1 MRRDK
6 CFLIYSRS
14 INTGPM
20 NISHLSNLY
29 FIMII
34 GFIGV
39 GKMASAII
47 TGLQKTE
54 FSVIVSDSNLE
65 NSKEKARTLGVD
77 FAASHQDLIEKA
89 DLVVLGIKPQVLP
102 LVLTNLTINK
112 PILSMAAGTSLNR
125 LAELS
130 QADLPIIR
138 IMPNLNAQL
147 LKSTTAICR
156 NDKVSDQLFETAKQ
170 ITNSFGTTFEIAEKD
185 FDTFTALAGS
195 SPAYIALFIEA
206 LAKAGLKYGFSKDQA
221 LDIVSQTVLA
231 TSQNLL
237 LNGISPNDFIDKVS
251 SPGGTTIAG
260 LLELERTG
268 FTASTISAIDTTI
281 EKAKNM

>member
-1 MRRDK
+1 M
-6 CFLIYSRS
+6 IYSRS
-14 INTGPM
+14 INTGYM

-125 LAELS
+125 LTELS

-170 ITNSFGTTFEIAEKD
+170 ITDSFGTTFEIAEKD

>member
-1 MRRDK
+1 M
-6 CFLIYSRS
+6 
-14 INTGPM
+14 T
-20 NISHLSNLY
+20 
-29 FIMII
+29 I

-47 TGLQKTE
+47 AGLKKTE
-54 FSVIVSDSNLE
+54 FKILISDSSFE
-65 NSKEKARTLGVD
+65 KSKKKAETLGVS
-77 FAASHQDLIEKA
+77 FAASHQELIEKV

-102 LVLTNLTINK
+102 SVLQDLNINK
-112 PILSMAAGTSLNR
+112 PILSMAAGVSLGR

-130 QADLPIIR
+130 RTELPIIR

-147 LKSTTAICR
+147 LQSCTAICR
-156 NDKVSDQLFETAKQ
+156 NDNVSDQLFETAKQ
-170 ITNSFGTTFEIAEKD
+170 ITDTFGTTFEIAEKD

-206 LAKAGLKYGFSKDQA
+206 LTKAGLKHGFSKDLA
-221 LDIVSQTVLA
+221 FNIICQTVLA

-237 LNGISPNDFIDKVS
+237 SNGSSPNDLIDRVS

-260 LLELERTG
+260 LLDLEKTG
-268 FTASTISAIDTTI
+268 FTASVVSAIDTTI

>member
-1 MRRDK
+1 
-6 CFLIYSRS
+6 
-14 INTGPM
+14 
-20 NISHLSNLY
+20 
-29 FIMII
+29 MII

>member
-1 MRRDK
+1 M
-6 CFLIYSRS
+6 IYSRS

>member
-1 MRRDK
+1 
-6 CFLIYSRS
+6 
-14 INTGPM
+14 
-20 NISHLSNLY
+20 
-29 FIMII
+29 MII

-47 TGLQKTE
+47 TGLKKTE
-54 FSVIVSDSNLE
+54 FKVIISDSNPDK
-65 NSKEKARTLGVD
+65 SRKKAEALDVD
-77 FAASHQDLIEKA
+77 FAASQQDLIDKA
-89 DLVVLGIKPQVLP
+89 DLIVLGLKPQVLP
-102 LVLTNLTINK
+102 LVLTNLDINK
-112 PILSMAAGTSLNR
+112 PILSMAAGTSLSR
-125 LAELS
+125 LAELT

-138 IMPNLNAQL
+138 IMPNLNAEL
-147 LKSTTAICR
+147 LQSTTAICR
-156 NDKVSDQLFETAKQ
+156 NNTVSDQLFETAKQ

-206 LAKAGLKYGFSKDQA
+206 LAKAGLKYGFSKDLA

-237 LNGISPNDFIDKVS
+237 SNSIRPNDFIDKVS

-260 LLELERTG
+260 LLDLEKNG